1 MTKTYVTPLYN
12 RSIIVKL
19 KLLNATDF
27 LQSGV
32 LITRSVQKEA
42 HVHLVNLARR
52 LTQTK
57 VFVVSTLVKL

>member
-12 RSIIVKL
+12 RSIIV

-57 VFVVSTLVKL
+57 VFVVSTFVKL